1 MQLLI
6 NVCQYH
12 LLNKA
17 LKYATAPD
25 HFRNTMSH
33 SPTGGS
39 PNHSLYSCSSTN
51 TFEPVT
57 AVLNS
62 TPKHT
67 HTSLLCPLQRQP
79 GLKRRHAPV
88 LDQALQAA
96 SRLLGYQDSP
106 HEIVLKCRVEA
117 AAHEE

>member
-1 MQLLI
+1 MQLI

-17 LKYATAPD
+17 LKCATAPD

-39 PNHSLYSCSSTN
+39 PNHSHYSCSSTN
-51 TFEPVT
+51 TIEPVT

-67 HTSLLCPLQRQP
+67 HVFTLPTTTPTRFKETPCPCP
-79 GLKRRHAPV
+79 
-88 LDQALQAA
+88 
-96 SRLLGYQDSP
+96 
-106 HEIVLKCRVEA
+106 
-117 AAHEE
+117 